1 MTNAQG
7 NRQSTHDKLD
17 YPNVVMVKDF
27 KAVVVTI
34 LHEVKINT
42 FDMNEKREVLSRE
55 IETIKYNI

>member
-1 MTNAQG
+1 MTNSQG